1 MVIGRHRNTRAI
13 ISLEAIKHNVATQIS
28 KLKDGQSLFAVVKA
42 NAYGHGMIPVAKA
55 AKEAGANGFCVAIID
70 EGIALRESGIKDPI
84 LILGVNPASEAVC
97 MAKHDLS
104 VAVGTLEFLTEAQK
118 LLQEEKQRLK
128 IHLALDTGMGRIGF
142 RNTEDLK
149 EAVDFIE
156 KHSDQLKCEG
166 VFTHFSTADSKGP
179 AYFEKQSQKFDE
191 LVGVLKKKPKYIHQ
205 ANSATALWHPNFEG
219 NLVRMGISMYGLN
232 PSGDMI
238 DETWNLE
245 PALSLESELVAV
257 KEVEAGSSI
266 GYGATYTSSQSEWI
280 GTVPIGYADGWLR
293 RMQGFKVLIDGQY
306 CEIVG
311 RVCMDQFMVRLPKKY
326 DLGTK
331 VTLIGENNGKVIT
344 AQDVANYA
352 DTIHY
357 EIMCNITERV
367 PRIYK

>member
-1 MVIGRHRNTRAI
+1 MTVGYLRPTRILVDQNAI
-13 ISLEAIKHNVATQIS
+13 YENIQNE
-28 KLKDGQSLFAVVKA
+28 LKDLKGTDAVIFPVLKA

-118 LLQEEKQRLK
+118 LLQEEKQSLK

-166 VFTHFSTADSKGP
+166 VFTHFSTADSKDP

-232 PSGDMI
+232 PSGDVI

-266 GYGATYTSSQSEWI
+266 GYGATYTR
-280 GTVPIGYADGWLR
+280 TVPIGYADGWLR

>member
-1 MVIGRHRNTRAI
+1 M
-13 ISLEAIKHNVATQIS
+13 
-28 KLKDGQSLFAVVKA
+28 
-42 NAYGHGMIPVAKA
+42 
-55 AKEAGANGFCVAIID
+55 
-70 EGIALRESGIKDPI
+70 
-84 LILGVNPASEAVC
+84 
-97 MAKHDLS
+97 
-104 VAVGTLEFLTEAQK
+104 TEAQK
-118 LLQEEKQRLK
+118 LLQEEKQSLK

-142 RNTEDLK
+142 RNTQDLK

-166 VFTHFSTADSKGP
+166 VFTHFSTADSKDP

-232 PSGDMI
+232 PSGDVI

-257 KEVEAGSSI
+257 KEVEVGSSI

-326 DLGTK
+326 NLGTK